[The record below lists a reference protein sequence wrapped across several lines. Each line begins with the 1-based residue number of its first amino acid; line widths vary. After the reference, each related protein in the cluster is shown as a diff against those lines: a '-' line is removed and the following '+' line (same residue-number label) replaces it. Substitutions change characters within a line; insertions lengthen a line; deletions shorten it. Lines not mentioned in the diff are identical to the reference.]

1 MKSTMPHTPA
11 PSSLAQI
18 SSPMMPRIRTS
29 FRRRGS
35 MWLDLPIAA
44 RLTIG
49 FLAAAFLATL
59 VTGLIGLQR
68 SQSLDQ
74 QSSFYQNLLNQ
85 NTSLNSGSNFLQ
97 LMNTELHQTLSDATV
112 AQPSQETLNNDQKA
126 LQGLTSRYNTVLN
139 NYAMHDLLQQHTD
152 ELAILS
158 DAGNSN
164 NQVLQQ
170 QTLVGSATRTWQV
183 YRSAQSQ
190 ILSDIL
196 SGTPQSLA
204 EAQTL
209 IQTQGEPTNADAQS
223 AMRTLIQFNGSLAQ
237 SIQAAALVEEQ
248 SLALI
253 TAISSVLTFLG
264 IILIGWFISGTLVR
278 RLRELRRV
286 TQEVERGKL
295 DARVTVIGSDEI
307 ADVSDSVNAMLDA
320 LLALVEETRKQRDVL
335 TNAAEHLFSNMRVV
349 SSGDLRIS
357 APVSNDPIGMLAN
370 AFNFTVG
377 RFRRFVMHTY
387 STAQQLDVLTQ
398 HANSHTE
405 HFIQAMNKL
414 VTSATQQNERANSGS
429 LRQISNKDL
438 AQELSRLSLDFAEEI
453 ADTGRKLAAIT
464 NDMRQVT
471 ATFQLDLTNARELSP
486 QRQQQLF
493 PPSSLPSRSPSS
505 PLQHR
510 RPLTRG
516 DETT

>member
-1 MKSTMPHTPA
+1 MKSKISYTPA
-11 PSSLAQI
+11 PQPPAQV
-18 SSPMMPRIRTS
+18 SSPVMPRIRTS

-35 MWLDLPIAA
+35 MWLDLPIAG

-74 QSSFYQNLLNQ
+74 QSSFYQKLLSQ
-85 NTSLNSGSNFLQ
+85 NTSLNSGNDFLQ

-112 AQPSQETLNNDQKA
+112 AQPSQETLGNDQKA
-126 LQGLTSRYNTVLN
+126 LQGLTSRYDTVLN
-139 NYAMHDLLQQHTD
+139 DYTKYDLLKENAD
-152 ELAILS
+152 ELSILN
-158 DAGNSN
+158 DAGNSST
-164 NQVLQQ
+164 QVLQQ
-170 QTLVGSATRTWQV
+170 QTLVGSANRTWQV
-183 YRSAQSQ
+183 YRSAQSE
-190 ILSDIL
+190 ILGDIL
-196 SGTPQSLA
+196 SGTSQSLA

-223 AMRTLIQFNGSLAQ
+223 ALRTLIQFNGSLAQ
-237 SIQAAALVEEQ
+237 SIQTAALVEEQ

-253 TAISSVLTFLG
+253 TAIVSVLTFLG

-286 TQEVERGKL
+286 TQAVERGKL
-295 DARVTVIGSDEI
+295 DERVTVIGSDEI

-377 RFRRFVMHTY
+377 RFRRFVMHTH
-387 STAQQLDVLTQ
+387 SAGEQLDVLTQ

-405 HFIQAMNKL
+405 HFVQAMNKL
-414 VTSATQQNERANSGS
+414 MMSASQQGERTNSGS
-429 LRQISNKDL
+429 LRSITNKDL
-438 AQELSRLSLDFAEEI
+438 VQELSRLSLDFAQEI
-453 ADTGRKLAAIT
+453 AATGRKLAAIT
-464 NDMRQVT
+464 NDMRQTT
-471 ATFQLDLTNARELSP
+471 AAFQLDLTGANELSP
-486 QRQQQLF
+486 QDQQL
-493 PPSSLPSRSPSS
+493 PSPSPAQSRFQSS
-505 PLQHR
+505 PLRYR
-510 RPLTRG
+510 RH
-516 DETT
+516 